1 MIMSAMLSRAD
12 SLLLADR
19 RAESCL
25 SATGPVAVAIG
36 AQRVDSYMPGFGDE
50 PAAERDPC
58 SPVPPATSKKS
69 PEEGRTERST
79 SA

>member
-1 MIMSAMLSRAD
+1 MTSYATASPQKLFAITGQSAY
-12 SLLLADR
+12 
-19 RAESCL
+19 
-25 SATGPVAVAIG
+25 GPVAVAIG

>member
-1 MIMSAMLSRAD
+1 MAANDILCVESGQSAL
-12 SLLLADR
+12 
-19 RAESCL
+19 
-25 SATGPVAVAIG
+25 GPVAVAIG